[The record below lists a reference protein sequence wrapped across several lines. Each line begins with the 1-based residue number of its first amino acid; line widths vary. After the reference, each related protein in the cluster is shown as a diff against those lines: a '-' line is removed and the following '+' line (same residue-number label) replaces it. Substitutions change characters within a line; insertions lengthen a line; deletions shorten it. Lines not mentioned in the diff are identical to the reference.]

1 MSEYLNLTYKLVW
14 FEYFDRESVD
24 ILNIFGVLKIFQL
37 FQTFIFDNL
46 YKFLSIFDNL
56 KVSYIFWMFLI
67 YIKSK
72 NN

>member
-72 NN
+72 NK